1 VSKAIMMS
9 HYNQPLS
16 EINKMRIDDVIFFLS
31 LKEAEDQ
38 FEQQEMKKAQKK
50 IKSQKPR
57 FRK

>member
-1 VSKAIMMS
+1 MMS